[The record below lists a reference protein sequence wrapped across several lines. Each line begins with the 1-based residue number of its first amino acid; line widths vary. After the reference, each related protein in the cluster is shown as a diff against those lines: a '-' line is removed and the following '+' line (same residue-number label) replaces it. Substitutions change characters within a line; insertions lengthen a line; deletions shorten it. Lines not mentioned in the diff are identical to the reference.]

1 MSKKLKYNPEE
12 IITVVMKKEMSM
24 KNYLS
29 LMEKLRKDGFNGWNC
44 QGYQTGF
51 YCGYKGYLEVICVK
65 PKFLLRYNEKLRP
78 VIIMKRRNL
87 RQEESN

>member
-1 MSKKLKYNPEE
+1 MSKRLKYDPDEV
-12 IITVVMKKEMSM
+12 ITVVMKKEMSM

-65 PKFLLRYNEKLRP
+65 HKFRSRYNKKLRP
-78 VIIMKRRNL
+78 VIIMKRRDK
-87 RQEESN
+87 

>member
-1 MSKKLKYNPEE
+1 MSKRLKYNPDEE
-12 IITVVMKKEMSM
+12 ITVVMTKEMSM

-29 LMEKLRKDGFNGWNC
+29 LMEKLRKDGFKGWNC

-51 YCGYKGYLEVICVK
+51 YYGYKGYLEVICVK
-65 PKFLLRYNEKLRP
+65 PKFLLRYNKVVRP